1 MAHLSPF
8 FPSLFSGNFGFKIF
22 CKLNS
27 LHTHQR
33 CFSCN
38 SLLLSQKVPHCI
50 LLYLEREDHFIE
62 AGQDTAVAL
71 SLGLVAIF
79 TFLTIFILLPLSFLL
94 FLPLTLF
101 FVVFLF
107 AFTIL
112 TIPPSVVFSFG
123 PFFVSSTFP
132 SFLSNFPTSLLSTV
146 PIFFRLSN
154 VSTSLLLSI
163 FLTFLLLS
171 SFLSYTL
178 LLCLSFDQREDSIS
192 KRLLPF
198 IFAQIV

>member
-33 CFSCN
+33 CLSCN
-38 SLLLSQKVPHCI
+38 SLLLGQKVPHCI

-94 FLPLTLF
+94 FLPLILF
-101 FVVFLF
+101 AILI

-112 TIPPSVVFSFG
+112 TIPPSVVFSSG

-171 SFLSYTL
+171 SFLSLYTL
-178 LLCLSFDQREDSIS
+178 LFCLSFDQREDSIS